1 MSAFKNFFS
10 IGLKYQKNKRKIH
23 QKIGN
28 ISSKGQ
34 FILGEDLEIFERNTA
49 IYLNCKEFV
58 GVGNGTDALYLAI
71 KSLGIGPGDKVITT
85 PMSYIASTSSIYLA
99 GATPI
104 FVDVDESL
112 NISPSAIN
120 QVNDPDVKAI
130 LVVHLG
136 GNPAEM
142 VAILEIAKKKSLFV
156 IEDCAQAFGT
166 DFNERKLGTYGD
178 VNAFSFHPLKILG
191 AFGDAGGI
199 STNNEKLAKKI
210 ITMRNH
216 GHITR
221 DDVNEFSHNM
231 RMDTIQAG
239 ILNIFLEN
247 IDLEIKLR
255 QKQIAFYR
263 EKLIAVVNQGLVVFP
278 RLNESLAAIS
288 FNFLIVRAKNR
299 DELIDYIQKNGY
311 EIKIHYPKL
320 LCDLSAN
327 KVMNNIYPLVNS
339 KIYVNEILS
348 LPIGDGHKMLD
359 IKNIC
364 KLIEKFYKDK
374 K

>member
-1 MSAFKNFFS
+1 MKVYKNFFS
-10 IGLKYQKNKRKIH
+10 IGSKYKNYRKKIH
-23 QKIGN
+23 QKIN
-28 ISSKGQ
+28 QICSSGQ
-34 FILGEDLEIFERNTA
+34 FILGEDLEIFERN
-49 IYLNCKEFV
+49 ISLYLNSKNFI

-85 PMSYIASTSSIYLA
+85 PMSYIASTSSIYLS

-120 QVNDPDVKAI
+120 EVNDKDVKAI

-142 VAILEIAKKKSLFV
+142 VSIMKIAKKKSIYV

-166 DFNERKLGTYGD
+166 KLNGKKLGTYGD

-199 STNNEKLAKKI
+199 STDIEKLSKKI
-210 ITMRNH
+210 INMRNH

-221 DDVNEFSHNM
+221 DDVEDFSHNM

-239 ILNIFLEN
+239 ILNIFLED
-247 IDLEIKLR
+247 IELEIKLR
-255 QKQIAFYR
+255 QKQIATYR
-263 EKLIAVVNQGLVVFP
+263 KKLNSVVNRGSIVFP
-278 RLNESLAAIS
+278 RLNESLEEIS
-288 FNFLIVRAKNR
+288 FNFLIIRVRNR
-299 DELIDYIQKNGY
+299 DALISFLQNNGY

-320 LCDLSAN
+320 LCDLSAIKIDKN
-327 KVMNNIYPLVNS
+327 QYPLVNS

-348 LPIGDGHKMLD
+348 LPIGEGHKMLD
-359 IKNIC
+359 IINIC
-364 KLIEKFYKDK
+364 KLIIKFYKDK